1 MWPEPGSN
9 RRPFTFQANALPT
22 ELSGHHVSPGKPGF
36 THETI
41 LYLSPQ
47 KERKYAYSL
56 HVQNLQGHT
65 GLRAND
71 GIRLLDR
78 YHPTSATRPH
88 RR

>member
-47 KERKYAYSL
+47 KERK
-56 HVQNLQGHT
+56 
-65 GLRAND
+65 
-71 GIRLLDR
+71 
-78 YHPTSATRPH
+78 
-88 RR
+88 